1 MTIESG
7 SGLSET
13 YVQRSRVMARLIV
26 ASQQVYRAVN
36 ELVRRHDLT
45 ESQYNALRVLRGAE
59 KRNQELTQADLAARL
74 IASRANTTWILDHL
88 EERKLV
94 RRKGHSDRRKNL
106 VELTAAG
113 HKLLQRIDPEFE
125 QLLEQILGDL
135 KTDELTQL
143 EAVVTRFRF
152 L

>member
-26 ASQQVYRAVN
+26 ASQQVYHAVN

>member
-135 KTDELTQL
+135 KADELTQL